1 MEYGRVA
8 GDTGHADSGTGAY
21 PTRTPMCMH
30 VACLGSAQ
38 PTDTAKGVTSALRY
52 SKDRC
57 YPLAMAPADTSQPSR
72 IPPLRTLLT
81 RARII
86 GRRLAVGQSETVLQI
101 GYRAILQRLPDSHG
115 RADYGPKLRSG
126 ELTVEQFGRRL
137 FESREFEQVS
147 VGKDLGLSLHRSR
160 CAFVRGLP
168 PAERI
173 LDLGG
178 TDLGHEWGAMVTM
191 GYPYNFEEL
200 VIVDLP
206 PDERH
211 PIYNRGGLRP
221 TVETT
226 RGTVRYAYHSM
237 IDLSSFEDGSFD
249 LVYSG
254 QSIEHVPV
262 DAADTMLEGAFR
274 VLRPGGFMG
283 IDTPNARLTRLQ
295 QDELIDPDHTYEYTV
310 KELVDKV
317 SAVGF
322 EVVECKGLNLGRE
335 SLARG
340 HFDPMELAR
349 NVGIY
354 ADADSCYLTAI
365 LCRKP

>member
-1 MEYGRVA
+1 MA
-8 GDTGHADSGTGAY
+8 S
-21 PTRTPMCMH
+21 
-30 VACLGSAQ
+30 SAAQ
-38 PTDTAKGVTSALRY
+38 RP
-52 SKDRC
+52 
-57 YPLAMAPADTSQPSR
+57 PR
-72 IPPLRTLLT
+72 IPPLRTLVT
-81 RARII
+81 RARVI

-101 GYRAILQRLPDSHG
+101 GYRAILHRLPDSYG
-115 RADYGPKLRSG
+115 RADYGPRLRSG
-126 ELTVEQFGRRL
+126 ELTVEQFGRYL
-137 FESREFEQVS
+137 IESREFERVS

-178 TDLGHEWGAMVTM
+178 TDLGHEWGAMLTM
-191 GYPYNFEEL
+191 GYPYHFEEL

-206 PDERH
+206 PDDRH
-211 PIYNRGGLRP
+211 PIYNKGGVRP
-221 TVETT
+221 TIETPQ
-226 RGTVRYAYHSM
+226 GTVRYSYHSM
-237 IDLSSFEDGSFD
+237 VDLSSFEDNSFD

-274 VLRPGGFMG
+274 VLRPGGSMA

-317 SAVGF
+317 SAAGF
-322 EVVECKGLNLGRE
+322 EVAECKGLNLGRE

-340 HFDPMELAR
+340 QFDAAELAQ